1 MKSPEE
7 ILNATIAI
15 GHHKIEKSF
24 LAKAIL
30 GFIGGAM
37 ISLGYLLYVRI
48 AASGL
53 ETFGAFSS
61 ILGACAFPIGLIIIL
76 MAGGELITGN
86 MMAVSAT
93 FFAKKISLKD
103 LLLNW
108 LTITIF
114 NIIGAFF
121 VAFVFGHF
129 LGLTSSGIFKEEV
142 IHVAQAKIA
151 ASPLQAFVSGI
162 GCNWFVGLAL
172 WLNYGAGDA
181 SGKVLGIWF
190 PVMTFVALGFQH
202 SVANAFVIPA
212 AIFEGGANWL
222 QFIQNFTFVY
232 AGNIIG
238 GAVFVSLFYYLA
250 FHHPEHD

>member
-1 MKSPEE
+1 MKTPEQ
-7 ILNATIAI
+7 ILASTIHI
-15 GHHKIEKSF
+15 GEHKISKPF
-24 LAKAIL
+24 LAKSIL

-61 ILGACAFPIGLIIIL
+61 VLKFMCISNWIDYYLDGWWRINYRKHDGCFSG
-76 MAGGELITGN
+76 
-86 MMAVSAT
+86 
-93 FFAKKISLKD
+93 FFAKKIKAKD
-103 LLLNW
+103 LINNW
-108 LTITIF
+108 LIITLF
-114 NIIGAFF
+114 NVIGAVF

-129 LGLTSSGIFKEEV
+129 LELTSAGIFKEEV
-142 IHVAQAKIA
+142 IEVAHAKIA
-151 ASPLQAFVSGI
+151 ATPLQAVVSGI

-172 WLNYGAGDA
+172 WLCYGASDA
-181 SGKVLGIWF
+181 TGKLLGTWF

-212 AIFEGGANWL
+212 AIFEGGATWL
-222 QFIQNFTFVY
+222 DFILNFTFVY

-238 GAVFVSLFYYLA
+238 GAIFVSLFYFKAYY
-250 FHHPEHD
+250 HPEKA